1 MDVNMMVSI
10 LTIRKT
16 EKVLFIGLMAV
27 NTTVS
32 GKMADNMVK
41 VHSRRGKELPEKASG
56 KMGQE

>member
-1 MDVNMMVSI
+1 MMVSI

>member
-1 MDVNMMVSI
+1 MMVSI

-16 EKVLFIGLMAV
+16 EKVLFIGLMAA

-41 VHSRRGKELPEKASG
+41 VYLRRGKDLPEKAFG
-56 KMGQE
+56 KMDQE